1 MRGDYLFS
9 VIIPVCGNP
18 DSLSDTL
25 ESVIGQ
31 DIGFEKQ
38 IQIIIVDGGDS
49 EEGSRICRDFEKR
62 YPHNFVCVRTDGG
75 DAGLNAARNEGIRY
89 AEGRYITF
97 PRCGD
102 RFGSGSFRNVYEFY
116 ETASGAVDVVFC
128 CGRPDSGIVDIRKRY
143 RQVRNSL
150 AGCFIRGEEVRE
162 HTFQGNMAAEA
173 ESLFVNSI
181 ILERQQYGLAAAG
194 ECSFSTER
202 TCPGGRV
209 ERKMSKEWYLE
220 TPSVYYMQL
229 IRQSVRQYEVVIP
242 YIQYLICSDF
252 QWRLRDDPSHVLN
265 AKEQK
270 EYEACLRE
278 MLSYMDDAM
287 ICRPEKMYVEYKLF
301 ALSLKYGRD
310 ITSGLVYR
318 KGKLYFEAARI
329 YGLQSK
335 SLFSID
341 VLAVEEGSLRLSG
354 RIWCPF
360 ADRIAIYFE
369 NDRGEQFPVEH
380 TPAGFRKA
388 VIFGKELIRVRGYEA
403 ELPLAGVREYQI
415 CARYEDKPSQKL
427 HIRLGKFSHLSR
439 DVNELYYED
448 GGYMVGC
455 EGESGLWVR
464 KKTCWLH
471 FKKEWKLL
479 QKCMRDKK
487 YEIIRYRTL
496 YHIIKPFLRR
506 ERWMIMERIHVAGD
520 NAEYFY
526 QYVKK
531 RADKDIKSCFAISK
545 DSSDFARMRQIGK
558 VVPFRGFRY
567 KLNVLL
573 ADKIISSQGEDH
585 IFNPWDRDS
594 DYIRDLY
601 KYKFVFLQHGIIKDD
616 LSAWLNKFNKNL
628 SMFVTSAKPEYESIL
643 NGDYFYDKSVVKLT
657 GLPRYDTLKQDI
669 AREKS
674 ILFMPTWRFALTG
687 RLDDDTGEREYNVRF
702 KQSEFFRFYQQL
714 IQDERLLRALRDRGY
729 KGRFILHTNHKAQ
742 IGDFAGNDTIRV
754 VSGHVDYQREFRQ
767 NALLVTD
774 FSSVA
779 FDFAYLKKPVIYAQF
794 DKDTF
799 FEGQVY
805 DEGYFDYERDG
816 FGPVCYDYETT
827 LRTMI
832 RMVERDC
839 CLDQKYDERSNEFY
853 RWFDRDNCRR
863 VYEAIRSLEG

>member
-102 RFGSGSFRNVYEFY
+102 CFGSGSFRNVYEFY

-128 CGRPDSGIVDIRKRY
+128 CGRPDSGIVDVRKRY

-150 AGCFIRGEEVRE
+150 AGCFIRGEEVRK
-162 HTFQGNMAAEA
+162 HTFQGNMVAEA

-209 ERKMSKEWYLE
+209 ERKMPKEWYLE

-341 VLAVEEGSLRLSG
+341 VLAVGEGSLRLSG

-403 ELPLAGVREYQI
+403 ELPLAGVREYHI

-531 RADKDIKSCFAISK
+531 RADKDVKSCFTISK

-669 AREKS
+669 AGEKS

-687 RLDDDTGEREYNVRF
+687 RLDDDTGEREYNARF